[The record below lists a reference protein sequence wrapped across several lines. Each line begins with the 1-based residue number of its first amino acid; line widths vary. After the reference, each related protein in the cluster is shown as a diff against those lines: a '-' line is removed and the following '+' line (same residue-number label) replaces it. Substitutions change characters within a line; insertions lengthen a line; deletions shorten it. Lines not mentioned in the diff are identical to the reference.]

1 MLKRTTMREIRLHVD
16 IFLIYFGEGKQ
27 VKDGL
32 NQKLKNMG
40 KNKYIETP
48 EKMWELFE
56 AYRKDVKDNPRVK
69 HVFVGKDGNSDFERL
84 ERPLT
89 MEGFECFV
97 MENTNISYPDLSEYF
112 DGKNESYS
120 NYFHICSRIKKL
132 IRQDQIEGGMVG
144 QYNPSI
150 TQRLNGLSEKQQVET
165 KVVDKFDFDN

>member
-1 MLKRTTMREIRLHVD
+1 
-16 IFLIYFGEGKQ
+16 
-27 VKDGL
+27 
-32 NQKLKNMG
+32 MG

-48 EKMWELFE
+48 QRMWELFE
-56 AYRKDVKDNPRVK
+56 AYRKDIKDNPRVR

-89 MEGFECFV
+89 IEGF
-97 MENTNISYPDLSEYF
+97 
-112 DGKNESYS
+112 KNYCYDVVGDITAYLVNRDNAYNDYS
-120 NYFHICSRIKKL
+120 TICTRIKET